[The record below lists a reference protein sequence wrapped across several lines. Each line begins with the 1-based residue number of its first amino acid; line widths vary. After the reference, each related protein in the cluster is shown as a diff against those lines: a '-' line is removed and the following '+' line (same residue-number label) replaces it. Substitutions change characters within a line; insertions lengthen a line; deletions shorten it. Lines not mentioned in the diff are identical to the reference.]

1 MSIDPT
7 RRAEAEGD
15 ADVSPDEAMA
25 QLGRILDSETFSKAL
40 VLRRFLQF
48 LVERT
53 LQGRTDE
60 IKEYALGVDVFD
72 RGSDFDPRTDTI
84 VRVQARRLRAKL
96 EEYSQGSGGATG
108 SSSSFRRGP
117 TLSPSDPCRPF
128 RHVSPSQG
136 ARSCH
141 SRENRLRRCRARFP
155 CRRRV
160 LR

>member
-1 MSIDPT
+1 MSPG
-7 RRAEAEGD
+7 EAL
-15 ADVSPDEAMA
+15 A
-25 QLGRILDSETFSKAL
+25 QLRRILDSETFSRTL

-53 LQGRTDE
+53 LQDRTDE

-96 EEYSQGSGGATG
+96 DEYYEGSGGADRILIELPKGSYVAAFRSVPRG
-108 SSSSFRRGP
+108 SS
-117 TLSPSDPCRPF
+117 
-128 RHVSPSQG
+128 RHN
-136 ARSCH
+136 RSCR
-141 SRENRLRRCRARFP
+141 SRENRLRRCPARFP
-155 CRRRV
+155 CRRRA